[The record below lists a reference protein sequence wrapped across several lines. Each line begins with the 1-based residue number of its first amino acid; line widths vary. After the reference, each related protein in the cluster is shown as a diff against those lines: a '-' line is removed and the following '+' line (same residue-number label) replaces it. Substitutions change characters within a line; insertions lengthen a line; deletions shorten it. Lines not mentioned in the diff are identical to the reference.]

1 MAVKCPRCERTIEFS
16 GDRPSFCPYC
26 GVNLSTTHLPPAT
39 EQTAAYIPIPTD
51 FTIDDTHSNGTPGTN
66 NVPSSI
72 GGFRL
77 TRLLGAGGMGE
88 VYEGI
93 SDDSGQRVA
102 VKLLTS
108 MAKASSSS
116 LDRFRQEGR
125 LASQL
130 SHPNCV
136 FVLDADEEAGRPY
149 IVMELMPGE
158 TLREY
163 VQSHG
168 PLSADEAI
176 AKILDVVDGL
186 IEAHRLNILHRD
198 VKPSN
203 CFLMADG
210 RVKIGDFG
218 LSKSLSVDGNL
229 TQTGSFLGTVL
240 YAAPE
245 QIKGET
251 LDFSADI
258 YSVAATMY
266 FLLTGQAP
274 FQHESPTA
282 VISRVITESP
292 PDIRLRRPDLP
303 RRLQKIVMRGLE
315 RQPEKRF
322 QSLEELRAALVELVC
337 RPVTRGSLG
346 TRFGAFVIDFIV
358 LMPAWILLA
367 VIETWIH
374 PGDWPLFLLPELIYY
389 AATEYFWGCSVGKWV
404 LRLRVRD
411 ACGGPPSLRRIALR
425 TATFLFLMY
434 GLGLVG
440 DFLFDRENNRF
451 VLLRAGIYVAGCVSI
466 LSTMRVRNGYR
477 GLHEWLSGTRVVQ
490 LPWPRPARR
499 IVPKDEWTVDLE
511 PLSTVPGLPSSF
523 GGFQPSGIADRHDK
537 TLRLHLCDSM
547 LRRDVLLIVR
557 PDGERQIIEARRSL
571 ARPQRTRWLAGGT
584 TEGWAWDAFL
594 APAGTPLTGI
604 AKDGQRLGWPE
615 TVAILEQIC
624 DELALAKAD
633 GTLTGPIRSD
643 HVFVRADG
651 QVQLLDPLGNDPV
664 ADADGLALIRDV
676 APLALEGRS
685 RPMDRAPSPVRAVL
699 PLHAIT
705 AVNRLFG
712 AGPPVSGPGEFRA
725 ALREL
730 ETLPNETA
738 TPQRIVSLGFQGVM
752 AGLPIVFLLI
762 MSGLFGAM
770 AFEVPNSERVS
781 WNHALARLAQHGDEV
796 ICECPSLE
804 DNNRFQSVV
813 EIAHAVSSQYNDRI
827 SDTPVGLN
835 LAERLAVR
843 GYESVLREPTAIFLA
858 KDHIATLA
866 QVEPANMPSALHM
879 TNEAVA
885 FRKELLGSFIF
896 TAGIVGGMLVG
907 WSLLTRGGLSFALA
921 GLVLVRSDGRRAARW
936 QCAVR
941 AMMIW
946 APPLILM
953 CLCVV
958 VKAWSPE
965 WVFLHNA
972 LWFAALLWLVG
983 YAVIGVL
990 KPGRG
995 PQDRLS
1001 GVWVVPR

>member
-1 MAVKCPRCERTIEFS
+1 MAVTCPRCERTIEFS

-26 GVNLSTTHLPPAT
+26 GVNLSTTHLPSAT
-39 EQTAAYIPIPTD
+39 EQTAAYVPIPTD
-51 FTIDDTHSNGTPGTN
+51 FTIDDTHSNGIPGAN
-66 NVPSSI
+66 SVPSSI

-102 VKLLTS
+102 VKLLTT

-136 FVLDADEEAGRPY
+136 FVLDADEDAGRPY

-163 VQSHG
+163 VQAHG
-168 PLSADEAI
+168 PLPADEAI
-176 AKILDVVDGL
+176 AKILDVIDGL

-346 TRFGAFVIDFIV
+346 TRFAAFVIDSIV
-358 LMPAWILLA
+358 LMPAWISLA
-367 VIETWIH
+367 VLETALEKH
-374 PGDWPLFLLPELIYY
+374 GGPLFLMPELVYY
-389 AATEYFWGCSVGKWV
+389 ASTEYLWGCSLGKWV

-411 ACGGPPSLRRIALR
+411 VCGSPPSFLRVVAR
-425 TATFLFLMY
+425 TLAFMGLVY
-434 GLGLVG
+434 GTGLVG
-440 DFLFDRENNRF
+440 DIVFDKENNRF
-451 VLLRAGIYVAGCVSI
+451 VLLRAGIYFAGIVSI
-466 LSTMRVRNGYR
+466 FLPMRARNGFR

-490 LPWPRPARR
+490 LPWPRPTRR
-499 IVPKDEWTVDLE
+499 IVPRDEWSAKLE
-511 PLSTVPGLPSSF
+511 PLSTVPELPSSF

-557 PDGERQIIEARRSL
+557 PEGERSIDETRRSL
-571 ARPQRTRWLAGGT
+571 SRPQRTRWLAGGVT
-584 TEGWAWDAFL
+584 DAWAWDAFL
-594 APAGTPLTGI
+594 APTGTPLTGI
-604 AKDGQRLGWPE
+604 AVNGQSLGWPG

-624 DELALAKAD
+624 DELEQAKED
-633 GTLTGPIRSD
+633 GTLTGPISAN
-643 HVFVRADG
+643 HVYVRPDG
-651 QVQLLDPLGNDPV
+651 QVQLLDPLGNESL
-664 ADADGLALIRDV
+664 ADNEGLTLIREIV
-676 APLALEGRS
+676 PLALEGRS
-685 RPMDRAPSPVRAVL
+685 RPRDRAGPVRAVM
-699 PLHAIT
+699 PLHASAT
-705 AVNRLFG
+705 VNRLFG
-712 AGPPVSGPGEFRA
+712 DGPPVSNLGEFRT
-725 ALREL
+725 ALREVEAL
-730 ETLPNETA
+730 PHETV

-752 AGLPIVFLLI
+752 TGLPIVLLLL
-762 MSGLFGAM
+762 MSGLFGAI
-770 AFEVPNSERVS
+770 AFEFPNAERLS
-781 WNHALARLAQHGDEV
+781 WNHALTILAQHSDEV
-796 ICECPSLE
+796 IQQYRELE
-804 DNNRFQSVV
+804 DAGRFQAVV
-813 EIAHAVSSQYNDRI
+813 ERAHTLSSQFTDYV

-835 LAERLAVR
+835 VFERVALR
-843 GYESVLREPTAIFLA
+843 GYESMLRQPLTMRMAA
-858 KDHIATLA
+858 DHIDRLATTKPEDL
-866 QVEPANMPSALHM
+866 PSPIHR
-879 TNEAVA
+879 TNWARA
-885 FRKELLGSFIF
+885 FRNDLMEAFVFLSFVVAI
-896 TAGIVGGMLVG
+896 MLVA
-907 WSLLTRGGLSFALA
+907 WSLLTRGGMSFALA
-921 GLVLVRSDGRRAARW
+921 GLALVRTDGRRAARW
-936 QCAVR
+936 QCALR
-941 AMMIW
+941 AMLIW
-946 APPLILM
+946 VPPLLFM
-953 CLCVV
+953 CLCVA
-958 VKAWSPE
+958 VKNWSPQ
-965 WVFLHNA
+965 WVFVHNA
-972 LWFAALLWLVG
+972 LWFAALLWLVS
-983 YAVIGVL
+983 YAVIGIL
-990 KPGRG
+990 RPGRG